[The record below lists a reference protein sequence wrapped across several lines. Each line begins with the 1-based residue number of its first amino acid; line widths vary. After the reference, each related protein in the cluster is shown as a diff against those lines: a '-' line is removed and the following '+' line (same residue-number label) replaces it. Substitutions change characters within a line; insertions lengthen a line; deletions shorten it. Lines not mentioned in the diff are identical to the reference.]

1 MNRIYRL
8 VYNHALGLMQVA
20 SEIGASAGRG
30 RCSLATPPRSVRLA
44 PLAGAVLLATSLQAA
59 AQSLPQNGQIIA
71 GSGSINSSGNT
82 LNVNQI
88 TQSALIQWQSFNIGA
103 GNLVRFNLPSSQAV
117 SINQVTGGNAS
128 TIAGQMSSNGQVFLL
143 NPSGIAFTSSANV
156 NVGGLLASTLN
167 VGTPSLPIDG
177 GPLPLLFQLAGG
189 GTGATVS
196 NNGGTLYASTGGIS
210 LVGGAVSNSGVIT
223 APHGSI
229 DLVAAG
235 GVLVTPGASS
245 TGNLRLSFAPTA
257 ASTAAAIGINDTGTL
272 AARNIGMNAM
282 VGPGLASHGIN
293 TNGIITANAIDAGDG
308 VLTIRSSAPVLSSAT
323 ITAATADIA
332 GPSIDIAGGSITAK
346 AAQLT
351 ASSGNVNVN
360 GTVGADNIEL
370 TAATVSQGSN
380 GALQGAVKLTVQSAA
395 NLSGVNNRIGAIA
408 GPVGGD
414 LTLVTRSALSNNGA
428 LQVAGST
435 SLTAADGATR
445 KDITLGNTGNSF
457 GGPLFATGND
467 IVLDTSGA
475 LTLGGID
482 GRSLDANGAS
492 IRLAGTLLTTGGQL
506 YRAPLRLIG
515 NSSVTAA
522 NSYFAGSIDGAY
534 QLSVTTTQA
543 TTFAGAVGSIT
554 PLQALGV
561 AAGGGTLL
569 AGNVRAANDIVF
581 SGPLRLDT
589 DIDVTSTIGKVS
601 INGAVDSNGISR
613 ALTLSA
619 FTGIALGG
627 PLGTTSALKSLQ
639 ATAGVIELGNDITSS
654 GDIQLTGPVYLTGNA
669 RLHSSGGA
677 ISSGAITS
685 GASAS
690 QPAGYDLGL
699 KAQSTLQL
707 DGSIT
712 ARNVDI
718 DALLFNGVGITSKG
732 ALRINSALP
741 LIQGGAYLVTGTA
754 TFSSI
759 GDIQLINPGN
769 RFGGVVS
776 LDGVNARVN
785 AQDLQLG
792 NVRLGGALRLE
803 LGGSLSQASNTT
815 LDVEGTTTLIAGDAI
830 TLNGNGNRFGGSVSV
845 SGNEVQIRA
854 NDLLAF
860 SSISATSLQ
869 ATAPRLHLPAAV
881 NTLGLQRYDGAVTLL
896 GDTRLS
902 SDLGLIYFNGSIDG
916 AHALSIKRALEVV
929 FNSTLGGSTP
939 LGSLDTSGVSTTR
952 LGGDISSS
960 GTIALGGLSLWST
973 RGYSIASSGGDVRI
987 GGAIN
992 GTADGQSS
1000 LSLRAAGALDLQGN
1014 AGTSN
1019 GARLNDLTL
1028 RGASIAAR
1036 ALQTGGKL
1044 DIGSGAGFAQ
1054 GGTLTV
1060 GGDAIFTAG
1069 NGGNLVLD
1077 NAANSFGGKVALQGN
1092 QAILRA
1098 QSSLALDSVNLN
1110 QLTAYGNGAL
1120 SLTNATVL
1128 GNASLDADA
1137 LLFNN
1142 ASIIGALTATARTGN
1157 ISKGTGVLA
1166 FGGNSSLNA
1175 GNDIVLGISG
1185 NVFGS
1190 GLRASGRDVTLAST
1204 GVLDLAQLQA
1214 RDAVLG
1220 GNGVHLDGATLG
1232 GDLTVDSSGTIA
1244 QGGMLDVAGNS
1255 RFIANGDITLDD
1267 TGNRFG
1273 GSTVVDGNNIALAS
1287 ADGLQ
1292 LAGVRARG
1300 SLNLRATTGD
1310 IRQSAAV
1317 RIDGNSQLHAGG
1329 TINLEQSGNHFGG
1342 RLDMDADSA
1351 RIASAD
1357 ALQLGTINTAG
1368 DLRASADAGL
1378 RLEGL
1383 INAGNVDLATA
1394 GIFDNRAGSN
1404 AISVAPNGRW
1414 HVNLLS
1420 PFQGHVF
1427 GALDSGNT
1435 AVWNTA
1441 AFAAPTNS
1449 GNRYVFAWQ
1458 PTLTLRANNLRKIYG
1473 DALDLRSAF
1482 TVEGV
1487 MTGVDGAYRAD
1498 SASNLLSGAPLLSSA
1513 GAAAMAGVSAAPYS
1527 LDIAAGSLNTGSSG
1541 YTLALV
1547 QGTLQVDPRSLTIT
1561 ANNGGKTYGQSGG
1574 FNGFN
1579 ADGLVNGDTLTGVN
1593 LASLG
1598 SDATANVGNY
1608 TITASNADGS
1618 GLANYDIRYVDGS
1631 LSVGKAG
1638 LTITA
1643 GSGGKTYGQIGGLN
1657 GFSANGLLNEDS
1669 ISGVDLSSNG
1679 SAATANVGNYTITA
1693 SNADGSGLSNY
1704 DIRYVDGSLSI
1715 GKAGLTITAGSGG
1728 KTYGQVGGLNGFS
1741 ANGLLNEDN
1750 ISGLDLSSNGSA
1762 ATANVGNYT
1771 ITASNADGNGLAN
1784 YDIRYVDGS
1793 LSVGKAGLV
1802 ITANDTRKRIGQV
1815 LALDGFRSSGL
1826 VNGDSID
1833 GVSLSS
1839 TGNNA
1844 NAQPG
1849 KYAILV
1855 GDAQGARLGNYD
1867 ISYQD
1872 GSLQVVGVPAE
1883 MAAELARAQVASRN
1897 DVPPAWP
1904 AGALPPLLPP
1914 PSSSGTSIVLPQGSC
1929 TRVRGMDCL
1938 SLQPE

>member
-30 RCSLATPPRSVRLA
+30 RNSLAASPRSVRMA
-44 PLAGAVLLATSLQAA
+44 PLAGALLLATSLQAA
-59 AQSLPQNGQIIA
+59 AQSLPQNGQIIT
-71 GSGSINSSGNT
+71 GSASINSSGNA
-82 LNVNQI
+82 LNVNQN
-88 TQSALIQWQSFNIGA
+88 TQTALIQWQSFNIDA

-143 NPSGIAFTSSANV
+143 NPLGIAFTSTASV

-167 VGTPSLPIDG
+167 VGAPSLPVDG
-177 GPLPLLFQLAGG
+177 GPLSSMFQLAGG
-189 GTGATVS
+189 GTGATIS
-196 NNGGTLYASTGGIS
+196 NEATLIATEGGIS
-210 LVGGAVSNSGVIT
+210 LVGGAVSNNGWIS
-223 APHGSI
+223 APNGSI
-229 DLVAAG
+229 DLLAAG
-235 GVLVTPGASS
+235 GVEVTPGTSP
-245 TGNLRLSFAPTA
+245 TGNLRLSFVPTT
-257 ASTAAAIGINDTGTL
+257 ASTAAAIGISSTGTL
-272 AARNIGMNAM
+272 TARSIGMNAM
-282 VGPGLASHGIN
+282 VGPGLASQGIN
-293 TNGIITANAIDAGDG
+293 TSGTITANAIDAGDG
-308 VLTIRSSAPVLSSAT
+308 VLTIRSNAPVLSSAT

-332 GPSIDIAGGSITAK
+332 GSSIDIAGGSITAK

-351 ASSGNVNVN
+351 ASTGNVNVS
-360 GTVGADNIEL
+360 GTVGANNIEL
-370 TAATVSQGSN
+370 NAATVSQGSS
-380 GALQGAVKLTVQSAA
+380 GTLQGAVKLDVQGTAG
-395 NLSGVNNRIGAIA
+395 LGGVDNRIGAIA
-408 GPVGGD
+408 GTVGGD
-414 LTLVTRSALSNNGA
+414 LTLVTRSALSNNDA

-506 YRAPLRLIG
+506 YRAPLTLIG

-543 TTFAGAVGSIT
+543 TTFGGPVGSVT
-554 PLQALGV
+554 PLQTFSV

-569 AGNVRAANDIVF
+569 AGNVRTANDIVF
-581 SGPLRLDT
+581 SGPLRLDA
-589 DIDVTSTIGKVS
+589 DIGVTSTNGKVS

-627 PLGTTSALKSLQ
+627 PLGATSALKSLQ
-639 ATAGVIELGNDITSS
+639 ATAGVIELGNNITS
-654 GDIQLTGPVYLTGNA
+654 TGNIVLNGSVYLTGNV

-685 GASAS
+685 GVSAS
-690 QPAGYDLGL
+690 QPEGYDLGL

-707 DGSIT
+707 NGSIA
-712 ARNVDI
+712 ARDVDI
-718 DALLFNGVGITSKG
+718 DALLFNGFGITSKG

-754 TFSSI
+754 TFGSI

-792 NVRLGGALRLE
+792 NVRLGGALRLD
-803 LGGSLSQASNTT
+803 LGGSLIQVANTT

-830 TLNGNGNRFGGSVSV
+830 TLNGNNNRFRSSVSV
-845 SGNEVQIRA
+845 KGDQVQIRA
-854 NDLLAF
+854 NELLAF
-860 SSISATSLQ
+860 SNITAASLH

-881 NTLGLQRYDGAVTLL
+881 NTLALQRYDGAVTLL
-896 GDTRLS
+896 GDSRLS
-902 SDLGLIYFNGSIDG
+902 SDLGQIYFNGSIDG
-916 AHALSIKRALEVV
+916 AHALTIERALEVV
-929 FNSTLGGSTP
+929 FNSTLGGSTA
-939 LGSLDTSGVSTTR
+939 LASLDTNGVSTQ

-960 GTIALGGLSLWST
+960 GTIALGGLWLNST

-1000 LSLRAAGALDLQGN
+1000 LSLRAAGALELQGN

-1028 RGASIAAR
+1028 RGASVATR

-1060 GGDAIFTAG
+1060 GGDAVFSAG

-1077 NAANSFGGKVALQGN
+1077 DAANRFGGKVALQGN

-1098 QSSLALDSVNLN
+1098 QSSLAMDSVNLN
-1110 QLTAYGNGAL
+1110 QLTAYGNGPL
-1120 SLTNATVL
+1120 SLANATVL
-1128 GNASLDADA
+1128 GNVNLDADA

-1142 ASIIGALTATARTGN
+1142 ASITGVLTATARAGN
-1157 ISKGTGVLA
+1157 ISQGSSTLA
-1166 FGGNSSLNA
+1166 FGSNSTLDAASDILLGNP
-1175 GNDIVLGISG
+1175 GNQ
-1185 NVFGS
+1185 FGS
-1190 GLRASGRDVTLAST
+1190 GLRASGRDVTLTST
-1204 GVLDLAQLQA
+1204 GALDLAHLQA
-1214 RDAVLG
+1214 RDAILA

-1232 GDLTVDSSGTIA
+1232 GELTVDSSSTIT
-1244 QGGMLDVAGNS
+1244 QGGVLDVAGNS
-1255 RFIANGDITLDD
+1255 RFVADGYIALANS
-1267 TGNRFG
+1267 GNRFG
-1273 GSTVVDGNNIALAS
+1273 GSIAADGNDIALAS
-1287 ADGLQ
+1287 AGGLQ
-1292 LAGVRARG
+1292 LAAVRARG
-1300 SLNLRATTGD
+1300 SVNLRATAGD

-1342 RLDMDADSA
+1342 RLDMGASSA

-1357 ALQLGTINTAG
+1357 ALQLGAITTTG
-1368 DLRASADAGL
+1368 DLRVSADAGL

-1383 INAGNVDLATA
+1383 IKAGNVDLATA

-1404 AISVAPNGRW
+1404 AISVAPTGRW

-1420 PFQGHVF
+1420 PFQSHVF

-1441 AFAAPTNS
+1441 AFAAPSNS

-1473 DALDLRSAF
+1473 DVLDLGSAF

-1487 MTGVDGAYRAD
+1487 MAGVGGAYLAD

-1513 GAAAMAGVSAAPYS
+1513 GAGAMAGVSAAPYS

-1541 YTLALV
+1541 YALAFV
-1547 QGTLQVDPRSLTIT
+1547 QGTLQVDPRTLTIT
-1561 ANNGGKTYGQSGG
+1561 ANNGGKTYGQIGG

-1579 ADGLVNGDTLTGVN
+1579 AFGLVNFDTLTGVD

-1598 SDATANVGNY
+1598 NPATANVGNY
-1608 TITASNADGS
+1608 AISASNA
-1618 GLANYDIRYVDGS
+1618 
-1631 LSVGKAG
+1631 VG
-1638 LTITA
+1638 T
-1643 GSGGKTYGQIGGLN
+1643 
-1657 GFSANGLLNEDS
+1657 
-1669 ISGVDLSSNG
+1669 
-1679 SAATANVGNYTITA
+1679 
-1693 SNADGSGLSNY
+1693 GLSNY

-1728 KTYGQVGGLNGFS
+1728 KTYGQTGGFNGFS
-1741 ANGLLNEDN
+1741 GTGLLNNDS
-1750 ISGLDLSSNGSA
+1750 ISGLDLLSNGSA

-1771 ITASNADGNGLAN
+1771 ITASNAVGTGLSN

-1793 LSVGKAGLV
+1793 LSIGKAGLV
-1802 ITANDTRKRIGQV
+1802 IAANNASKRIGQV
-1815 LALDGFRSSGL
+1815 LALDDFRSNGL
-1826 VNGDSID
+1826 LNGDSID
-1833 GVSLSS
+1833 SVSLSS
-1839 TGNNA
+1839 AGNNA
-1844 NAQPG
+1844 NAGPG
-1849 KYAILV
+1849 MYAILV

-1872 GSLQVVGVPAE
+1872 GSLQVTGLSAAIGAE
-1883 MAAELARAQVASRN
+1883 IARAVVASRN
-1897 DVPPAWP
+1897 DAAPVSLPNH
-1904 AGALPPLLPP
+1904 LPPLLPT
-1914 PSSSGTSIVLPQGSC
+1914 PSSSGTSILLPEDSC
-1929 TRVRGMDCL
+1929 TQASGMSCL